1 MPDDR
6 RLPRL
11 TPQGDTLRPGD
22 RHSVRTPAARF
33 HPSLLQVSRRLLPR
47 DYTLALLLD
56 EHRVLSTGQV
66 TAALFGSA
74 RTCRNRLTVLRRI
87 GFIDRFTPH
96 RPGRPAA
103 ECWLPG
109 LLAARYAALA
119 RDQRPPTAA
128 AVRDRQDAV
137 LASPQLDHLLG
148 VNQFF
153 VDLLAHGR
161 ANPQTRL
168 ARWWPAARAA
178 AAVGRRVRPDG
189 HGVWTE
195 PEHTVAFWLEHD
207 TGSESLGRL
216 TARLE
221 AYRRLRADGGPGY
234 PVLFWLPNPTRE
246 ANLHRRL
253 TGAAPGVTV
262 ATAVADPAGPGP
274 AGPVWRLAGNGRRR
288 LRLAELPSHPGRP
301 GPYHP
306 PPAGPE
312 DDPLR
317 LLRAGS

>member
-1 MPDDR
+1 MPSLSAGR
-6 RLPRL
+6 AGR
-11 TPQGDTLRPGD
+11 PQ
-22 RHSVRTPAARF
+22 
-33 HPSLLQVSRRLLPR
+33 PSLLQVSWRLLPR

-56 EHRVLSTGQV
+56 DHRVLTTGQI

-87 GFIDRFTPH
+87 GFVERFTLPR
-96 RPGRPAA
+96 RPGGQAL

-119 RDQRPPTAA
+119 RDQRPPSPAT
-128 AVRDRQDAV
+128 VRDRQDAV
-137 LASPQLDHLLG
+137 LASPQLTHLLG

-153 VDLLAHGR
+153 VDLLAHTR
-161 ANPQTRL
+161 AHPHTRL
-168 ARWWPAARAA
+168 ARWWPAAQATAA
-178 AAVGRRVRPDG
+178 AGRRIRPDG
-189 HGVWTE
+189 HGVFVDHE
-195 PEHTVAFWLEHD
+195 QTVAFWLEHD
-207 TGSESLGRL
+207 TGTETIGRL
-216 TARLE
+216 AGKVE

-253 TGAAPGVTV
+253 TSTPPSGIPV

-288 LRLAELPSHPGRP
+288 LRLAELPYHPGRP
-301 GPYHP
+301 GPYHLQP
-306 PPAGPE
+306 PIE
-312 DDPLR
+312 QDDPLR
-317 LLRAGS
+317 LPRAAG